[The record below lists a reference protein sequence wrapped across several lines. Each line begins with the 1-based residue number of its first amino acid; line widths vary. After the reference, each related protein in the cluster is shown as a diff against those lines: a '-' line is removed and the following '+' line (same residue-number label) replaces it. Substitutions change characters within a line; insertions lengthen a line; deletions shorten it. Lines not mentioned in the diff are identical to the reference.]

1 MLTYLWMSVRILIS
15 DIKNIDMESRL
26 ELLQKEIKD
35 LKDKLNFCEELL
47 DKLPGLIYINEVG
60 KAGVENSMR
69 NVYLNKYAV
78 EITGYSREE
87 ADTLGPEYF
96 RKVLHPDDYEVINQS
111 VDLLL
116 KIDSDIIYGG
126 AYKFKPKGKDYI
138 WMLAR
143 TRVFKRKADG
153 TPYQYLNTAIQ
164 LDEEFHAQNQ
174 IYALLKENRR
184 LVNEINVLKLTK
196 REREVLKLLADG
208 HSAKKIS
215 LKLNISESTVI
226 SHRKNMQ
233 KKLKLN
239 NTAALV
245 NFAVENGLN

>member
-1 MLTYLWMSVRILIS
+1 MVSDKEVSDSENAVLKEKIS
-15 DIKNIDMESRL
+15 
-26 ELLQKEIKD
+26 
-35 LKDKLNFCEELL
+35 FYEELL

-78 EITGYSREE
+78 EITGYTREE
-87 ADTLGPEYF
+87 ADSLGPEYF
-96 RKVLHPDDYEVINQS
+96 RKVLHPDDYEIINQS

-116 KIDSDIIYGG
+116 KIDGDIIYGG
-126 AYKFKPKGKDYI
+126 AYKFKPRDKDYI

-184 LVNEINVLKLTK
+184 LVNEINVLKLTN
-196 REREVLKLLADG
+196 REKEVLKLLADG

-215 LKLNISESTVI
+215 HKLNVSESTVI
-226 SHRKNMQ
+226 SHRKNM
-233 KKLKLN
+233 LRKLN
-239 NTAALV
+239 MHSIASLV

>member
-1 MLTYLWMSVRILIS
+1 MGN
-15 DIKNIDMESRL
+15 K
-26 ELLQKEIKD
+26 
-35 LKDKLNFCEELL
+35 KDKLNSENAGLQEKLSFYEELL
-47 DKLPGLIYINEVG
+47 DKLPGIIYINEVM
-60 KAGVENSMR
+60 KAGEENSMR
-69 NVYLNKYAV
+69 NVYLNRYAV
-78 EITGYSREE
+78 EITGYTREE
-87 ADTLGPEYF
+87 ADSLGPEYF
-96 RKVLHPDDYEVINQS
+96 RKVLHPDDFEVINQS
-111 VDLLL
+111 VDHLL

-153 TPYQYLNTAIQ
+153 TPYQYVNSAIQ

-196 REREVLKLLADG
+196 REKEVLKLLTDG
-208 HSAKKIS
+208 YSAKMISHKI
-215 LKLNISESTVI
+215 NISESTVI
-226 SHRKNMQ
+226 SHRKNMM
-233 KKLKLN
+233 KKLN
-239 NTAALV
+239 MHSTASLV

>member
-1 MLTYLWMSVRILIS
+1 
-15 DIKNIDMESRL
+15 MENRA
-26 ELLQKEIKD
+26 ELLQKEID
-35 LKDKLNFCEELL
+35 ELQERLSFYEELL

-69 NVYLNKYAV
+69 NVYLNKYAI
-78 EITGYSREE
+78 EITGYNREE
-87 ADTLGPEYF
+87 ADLLGPEYF

-153 TPYQYLNTAIQ
+153 TPLQFLNTAIQ
-164 LDEEFHAQNQ
+164 LDEEIHAQNQ
-174 IYALLKENRR
+174 I
-184 LVNEINVLKLTK
+184 
-196 REREVLKLLADG
+196 
-208 HSAKKIS
+208 
-215 LKLNISESTVI
+215 
-226 SHRKNMQ
+226 
-233 KKLKLN
+233 
-239 NTAALV
+239 
-245 NFAVENGLN
+245 

>member
-1 MLTYLWMSVRILIS
+1 MSNNK
-15 DIKNIDMESRL
+15 D
-26 ELLQKEIKD
+26 ELDAENAGLKEKI
-35 LKDKLNFCEELL
+35 NFYEELL

-69 NVYLNKYAV
+69 NVYLNRYAV

-87 ADTLGPEYF
+87 ADSLGSEYF

-215 LKLNISESTVI
+215 HKLNVSESTVI
-226 SHRKNMQ
+226 SHRKNML
-233 KKLKLN
+233 KKLKMHSI
-239 NTAALV
+239 ASLV